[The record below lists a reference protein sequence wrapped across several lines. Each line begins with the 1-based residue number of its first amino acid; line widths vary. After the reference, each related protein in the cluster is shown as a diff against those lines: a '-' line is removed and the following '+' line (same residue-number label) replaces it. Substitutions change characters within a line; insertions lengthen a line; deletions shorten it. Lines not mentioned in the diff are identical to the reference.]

1 MREVYIETTPN
12 PNILKFVTDYSLV
25 SGSLELDKN
34 SDVSE
39 IPLAQTLF
47 QFPFVEKIFITAN
60 FIAISKQEMVDWE
73 LVSDALRDM
82 IETELKIN
90 PEIYIK
96 KDKIDFPMFAEMTPN
111 PQVMKFISQD
121 ILLDGFVEVS
131 SLEESAGIPLAKAI
145 FEKYDF
151 VTKVFI
157 SDNFIAVTK
166 DDSVEWH
173 SVMMEMK
180 DHIENFIRS
189 GKELCSIQPQQH
201 EKPVQE
207 LIQRNYSENEQK
219 IADILAEYVAP
230 AVSRD
235 GGKISLTEY
244 VEETKTAKM
253 LLQGSCS
260 GCPSSIVT
268 LKNGIENLLKQFVP
282 ELVEHVVAENQ

>member
-180 DHIENFIRS
+180 DHIENFIR
-189 GKELCSIQPQQH
+189 
-201 EKPVQE
+201 
-207 LIQRNYSENEQK
+207 
-219 IADILAEYVAP
+219 
-230 AVSRD
+230 
-235 GGKISLTEY
+235 
-244 VEETKTAKM
+244 
-253 LLQGSCS
+253 
-260 GCPSSIVT
+260 
-268 LKNGIENLLKQFVP
+268 FW
-282 ELVEHVVAENQ
+282 